1 MKYTFNEVKATYPKR
16 TYRSKRTLKKLHLDD
31 FSKTLFKLCLG
42 ITLFD
47 SDKENELLDAI
58 YNFDSG
64 VFVYGDTISTTNI
77 MVEIDTNKF
86 SPDYAMQYC
95 DIVLT
100 KLSAIDGRFAE
111 LKNITIEYGDAN
123 YGEW

>member
-1 MKYTFNEVKATYPKR
+1 MKYTFHEVNSTYPKR

-31 FSKTLFKLCLG
+31 FSQTLFNVCLS
-42 ITLFD
+42 IALFD
-47 SDKENELLDAI
+47 SDKEYELLDAI
-58 YNFDSG
+58 YDFYNG
-64 VFVYGDTISTTNI
+64 VSVYGDTTSTTNI
-77 MVEIDTNKF
+77 LVEIDTNKF

-95 DIVLT
+95 DILLT